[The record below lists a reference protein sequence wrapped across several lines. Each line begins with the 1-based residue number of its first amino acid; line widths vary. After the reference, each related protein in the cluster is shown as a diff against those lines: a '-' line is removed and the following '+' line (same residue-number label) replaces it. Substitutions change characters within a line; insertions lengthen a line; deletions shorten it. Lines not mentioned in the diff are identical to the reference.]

1 MIIVVGLTASSIVA
15 GEHNLA
21 LGNGQAVVIRRVADG
36 LETKDG
42 REIQGMR
49 AVISQITF
57 TPSESS
63 PRSFVVSGKVVSD
76 NTGTGIERVLIRVG
90 EESAIPAVAGMTNV
104 DGEFKF
110 RLWIDE
116 DDRRPGP
123 EVKEPFK
130 GYLYVGGQV
139 ADLDVKEPSGIGSNV
154 RRYRLSQ
161 LFAHAS
167 KNKEREQGG
176 GGDGG
181 KPSN

>member
-1 MIIVVGLTASSIVA
+1 MKLPITMFLALGLAASSIA
-15 GEHNLA
+15 EGDHNLA
-21 LGNGQAVVIRRVADG
+21 LGSGQAVVIRRVADG

-42 REIQGMR
+42 TEIQGMR
-49 AVISQITF
+49 AVISQISF

-90 EESAIPAVAGMTNV
+90 EESVIPAVAGMTNV

-123 EVKEPFK
+123 EVKQPFG
-130 GYLYVGGQV
+130 GYLYVGGHV
-139 ADLDVKEPSGIGSNV
+139 SDLEVKGSSGIGSNV
-154 RRYRLSQ
+154 RRYKLSQ

-167 KNKEREQGG
+167 PKKE
-176 GGDGG
+176 
-181 KPSN
+181 